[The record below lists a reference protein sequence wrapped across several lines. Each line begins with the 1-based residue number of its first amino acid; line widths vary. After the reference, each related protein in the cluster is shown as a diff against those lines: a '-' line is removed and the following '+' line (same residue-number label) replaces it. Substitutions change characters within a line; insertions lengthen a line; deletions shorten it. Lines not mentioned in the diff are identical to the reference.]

1 MAAKHVYEIYVR
13 TTPDALWEALTD
25 PERTA
30 RYWSGHR
37 VESTWQ
43 PGAPVRIALDG
54 EASTHGE
61 IIEADRPRR
70 LVMTW
75 NRTFDDGVTEGPS
88 RVTWEIEP
96 VGASCRL
103 RLVHDDFHGT
113 SRVFEMVGKG
123 WPIVLSSL
131 KTLLETDDPLVIT
144 ETADTAAAPGPTDI
158 DLADH
163 REWGINANQR
173 VWALLADG
181 APTDE
186 AGRREVVDAAH
197 ASQWHWT
204 YAGTAL
210 NAQRGEWLISHVYAL
225 LGDGP
230 AALRHAVRCW
240 EITEA
245 EDLKDFDYAYGCE
258 GLARAYAVAGDSA
271 AAQEWRGRATKAAEL
286 VADPEDRA
294 IFESDLAT
302 A

>member
-1 MAAKHVYEIYVR
+1 VASKHVYEIYVR
-13 TTPDALWEALTD
+13 TTPEALWEALTD
-25 PERTA
+25 PERTE
-30 RYWSGHR
+30 RYWSGRR

-43 PGAPVRIALDG
+43 PGASVRFVFEG

-61 IIEADRPRR
+61 IVEAVPPRR

-96 VGASCRL
+96 LGETCRL

-113 SRVFEMVGKG
+113 TRVFAMVGRG

-131 KTLLETDDPLVIT
+131 KTLLETDDVLALAVPDGEPVD
-144 ETADTAAAPGPTDI
+144 DTTDI
-158 DLADH
+158 DKLDH
-163 REWGINANQR
+163 REWAINANQR

-181 APTDE
+181 APSDE
-186 AGRREVVDAAH
+186 AARRELVDAAH
-197 ASQWHWT
+197 ASQWHWS
-204 YAGTAL
+204 YAGDEL
-210 NAQRGEWLISHVYAL
+210 NRQRGEWLISHVYAV

-230 AALRHAVRCW
+230 AALRHALRCW

-245 EDLKDFDYAYGCE
+245 EGLKDFDYAYGCE

-271 AAQEWRGRATKAAEL
+271 AATEWRERAAKAGAL
-286 VADPEDRA
+286 IADSEDRE
-294 IFESDLAT
+294 IFESDLAS